1 MQEYGLSEENYFSSA
16 MEWQYCGS
24 SQFKRFCE
32 CPAKAMAML
41 KGEWVEEKTDS
52 LLVGSY
58 VDAYMSGTLEQF
70 KEQNPEIFTQK
81 GELKAGF
88 RKAED
93 IISRIENDELFKKY
107 ISGDHQTILTG
118 EIEGL
123 PFKIKVDSYFKNK
136 NVCTDLKVVKDFE
149 GIWNNKT
156 NRKENFIEYWHYDWQ
171 AAIYAEIIR
180 QNTGVLPKY
189 FIAAIT
195 KEKYSDL
202 ALLNIP
208 EQDLLMQLEIV
219 KSMIPYVKEIKE
231 GKKAP
236 TRCEHCDYCRST
248 KKLTKIIN
256 YHDLGLI

>member
-1 MQEYGLSEENYFSSA
+1 MEELNEQSYFSPE

-41 KGEWVEEKTDS
+41 RGEWVEEKTDS

-93 IISRIENDELFKKY
+93 IINRIENDELFKKY

-123 PFKIKVDSYFKNK
+123 PFKIKVDSYFKDK

-171 AAIYAEIIR
+171 AAIYAEIVR
-180 QNTGVLPKY
+180 QNTGILPKY

-219 KSMIPYVKEIKE
+219 KSMIPYVKSIKE
-231 GKKAP
+231 GKEQA
-236 TRCEHCDYCRST
+236 TRCEHCDYCKAT

>member
-1 MQEYGLSEENYFSSA
+1 MQELTEQSYFSPK

-93 IISRIENDELFKKY
+93 IINRIENDELFKKY

-123 PFKIKVDSYFKNK
+123 PFKIKVDSYFKDK

-171 AAIYAEIIR
+171 AAIYAEIVR
-180 QNTGVLPKY
+180 QNIGILPKY

-219 KSMIPYVKEIKE
+219 KSMIPYVKSIKE
-231 GKKAP
+231 GKEQA
-236 TRCEHCDYCRST
+236 TRCEHCDYCKAT

>member
-1 MQEYGLSEENYFSSA
+1 MQELTEQSYFSPE

-41 KGEWVEEKTDS
+41 RGEWVEEKTDS

-70 KEQNPEIFTQK
+70 KEQNQEIFTQK

-93 IISRIENDELFKKY
+93 IINRIENDELFKKY

-123 PFKIKVDSYFKNK
+123 PFKIKVDSYFKDK

-171 AAIYAEIIR
+171 AAIYAEIVR
-180 QNTGVLPKY
+180 QNTGILPKY

-219 KSMIPYVKEIKE
+219 KSMIPYVKSIKE
-231 GKKAP
+231 GKEQA
-236 TRCEHCDYCRST
+236 TRCEHCDYCKAT

>member
-1 MQEYGLSEENYFSSA
+1 MQELTEQSYFSPE

-41 KGEWVEEKTDS
+41 RGEWVEEKTDS

-93 IISRIENDELFKKY
+93 IINRIENDELFKKY

-123 PFKIKVDSYFKNK
+123 PFKIKVDSYFKDK

-171 AAIYAEIIR
+171 AAIYAEIVR
-180 QNTGVLPKY
+180 QNTGILPKY

-219 KSMIPYVKEIKE
+219 KSMIPYVKSIKE
-231 GKKAP
+231 GKEPA